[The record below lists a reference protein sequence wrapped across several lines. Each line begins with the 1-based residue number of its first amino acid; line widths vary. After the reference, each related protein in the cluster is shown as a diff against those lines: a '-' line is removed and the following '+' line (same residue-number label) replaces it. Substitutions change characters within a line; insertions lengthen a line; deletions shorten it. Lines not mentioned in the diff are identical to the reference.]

1 MVHNSMEQLDTQGL
15 LCCDVPDL
23 AMLTAIASAFCLPSV
38 ATSEADR
45 SCSICHTRT
54 HLSWAAQA
62 SNSWRLPAG
71 NSCVLGHNAFWA
83 CHVTA
88 RMAAACLLH
97 TCSLVYLSMNAA
109 HL

>member
-1 MVHNSMEQLDTQGL
+1 MVHKSREQLDTQGL

-23 AMLTAIASAFCLPSV
+23 AMLTAIASAFCLPPV
-38 ATSEADR
+38 AVSEADR

-62 SNSWRLPAG
+62 SSSWRLPAG
-71 NSCVLGHNAFWA
+71 HSCVLGHTPFLA

-88 RMAAACLLH
+88 SLAAACLQPR
-97 TCSLVYLSMNAA
+97 SLVHLSTTAA